1 MTKRQHAV
9 AIKRMSPNREL
20 NNSLND
26 RAQHLLKV
34 LVQSYISDGQ
44 PMGSRN
50 LAKMSDLEISPAT
63 IRNVMADLEELGLVE
78 SPHTSAGRV
87 PTTKGYRLFVDT
99 MLTVQPLTTDLVKRV
114 SKDLQSDLGTNS
126 LVESASMLL
135 SGLTSMAGVVTLPKH
150 DRVELRQI
158 EFLPLSDRRVLAIL
172 IVNQKEV
179 QNRIIH
185 TDREYTPSE
194 LQQAANYLNEL
205 CAGQDLVVA
214 RQKILQELDH
224 VRENMNELM
233 RSAVEM
239 GEKIFSGSDMD
250 KPDYVVVGQT
260 NLMEYEELSD
270 IYKLRSLFDAFNQKR
285 EFLNLLDRCICAEGI
300 QIFIGQESGHKA
312 LDDCSVVTS
321 PYTVDDEIMGVLAVV
336 GPTRMSY
343 ERVIPIVDLTAKLLG
358 EALNNHS

>member
-1 MTKRQHAV
+1 
-9 AIKRMSPNREL
+9 MSPNDDP
-20 NNSLND
+20 NSSLNE
-26 RAQHLLKV
+26 RAQRLLKV
-34 LVQSYISDGQ
+34 LVQSYITDGH

-50 LAKMSDLEISPAT
+50 LAKMSELDISPAT
-63 IRNVMADLEELGLVE
+63 VRNVMADLEDMGFVE
-78 SPHTSAGRV
+78 APHTSAGRI

-99 MLTVQPLTTDLVKRV
+99 MLKVQPLTNDLVTRV
-114 SKDLQSDLGTNS
+114 SKDLKSNLSMNG
-126 LVESASMLL
+126 LVESASGLL

-158 EFLPLSDRRVLAIL
+158 EFLPLSDQRVLAIL

-185 TDREYTPSE
+185 TDREYSPSE
-194 LQQAANYLNEL
+194 LEQAANYLNEL
-205 CAGQDLVVA
+205 CAGQDLVMA

-239 GEKIFSGSDMD
+239 GEKVFSDTSTGE
-250 KPDYVVVGQT
+250 PDYVVVGQT

-270 IYKLRSLFDAFNQKR
+270 IYKLRGLFDAFSQKR
-285 EFLNLLDRCICAEGI
+285 EFLHLLDRCICAEGV
-300 QIFIGQESGHKA
+300 QIFIGQESGYKA

-321 PYTVDDEIMGVLAVV
+321 PYVVDDEIMGVLAVV

-358 EALNNHS
+358 EALHTKN

>member
-1 MTKRQHAV
+1 
-9 AIKRMSPNREL
+9 MSSKEDLRNT
-20 NNSLND
+20 LND

-50 LAKMSDLEISPAT
+50 LAKMSSLEVSPAT
-63 IRNVMADLEELGLVE
+63 IRNVMADLEELGFVE
-78 SPHTSAGRV
+78 SPHTSAGRI

-99 MLTVQPLTTDLVKRV
+99 MLTVQPLNKEVVMRVATDLK
-114 SKDLQSDLGTNS
+114 STTSMSG
-126 LVESASMLL
+126 LVESDSDLL
-135 SGLTSMAGVVTLPKH
+135 SGLKTMAGVVTLPRH
-150 DRVELRQI
+150 DRDELRQI
-158 EFLPLSDRRVLAIL
+158 EFLPLSDQRVLAIL

-185 TDREYTPSE
+185 TDREYSSSE

-205 CAGQDLVVA
+205 CAGQDLVMA
-214 RQKILQELDH
+214 RQKILLELDR

-239 GEKIFSGSDMD
+239 GEKIFADD
-250 KPDYVVVGQT
+250 DNDEQDYVVVGQT

-270 IYKLRSLFDAFNQKR
+270 IYKLRDLFEAFNQKR
-285 EFLNLLDRCICAEGI
+285 EFLSLLDRCICAEGI

-321 PYTVDDEIMGVLAVV
+321 PYTVDEEIMGVLAVV

-358 EALNNHS
+358 EALNQRN

>member
-1 MTKRQHAV
+1 
-9 AIKRMSPNREL
+9 MSSKEDL
-20 NNSLND
+20 SNSLND
-26 RAQHLLKV
+26 RAHHLLKV

-50 LAKMSDLEISPAT
+50 LAKKSSLDVSPAT
-63 IRNVMADLEELGLVE
+63 IRNVMADLEDLGFVE
-78 SPHTSAGRV
+78 SPHTSAGRI

-99 MLTVQPLTTDLVKRV
+99 MLKVQPLNTDVVSRV
-114 SKDLQSDLGTNS
+114 ATNLKS
-126 LVESASMLL
+126 NSSMSGLVESASGLL

-150 DRVELRQI
+150 DRDELRQI
-158 EFLPLSDRRVLAIL
+158 EFLPLSDQRVLAIL

-185 TDREYTPSE
+185 TDREYSSSE

-205 CAGQDLVVA
+205 CAGQDLVMA
-214 RQKILQELDH
+214 RQKILQELDR
-224 VRENMNELM
+224 VREDMNELM

-239 GEKIFSGSDMD
+239 GEKIFTND
-250 KPDYVVVGQT
+250 KNVEPDYVVVGQT

-270 IYKLRSLFDAFNQKR
+270 IYKLRDLFEAFNQKR
-285 EFLNLLDRCICAEGI
+285 EFLSLLDRCICADGI

-321 PYTVDDEIMGVLAVV
+321 PYLVDEEIMGVLAVV

-358 EALNNHS
+358 EALNQRN

>member
-1 MTKRQHAV
+1 
-9 AIKRMSPNREL
+9 MSPNQDQ
-20 NNSLND
+20 NNSLNE

-34 LVQSYISDGQ
+34 LVKSYISDGQ

-50 LAKMSDLEISPAT
+50 LAKMSDLEVSPAT
-63 IRNVMADLEELGLVE
+63 VRNVMADLEDLGFVE
-78 SPHTSAGRV
+78 SPHTSAGRI

-99 MLTVQPLTTDLVKRV
+99 MLTVQPLNSDVVKRV
-114 SKDLQSDLGTNS
+114 SKDLQSDLSESS
-126 LVESASMLL
+126 LVESASGLL

-158 EFLPLSDRRVLAIL
+158 EFLPLSDQRVLAIL

-205 CAGQDLVVA
+205 CAGQDLVMA
-214 RQKILQELDH
+214 RQKILRELDH

-239 GEKIFSGSDMD
+239 GEKIFSGTDSD
-250 KPDYVVVGQT
+250 KPDYVIVGQT

-270 IYKLRSLFDAFNQKR
+270 IYKLRDLFDTFNQKR
-285 EFLNLLDRCICAEGI
+285 EFLNLLDRCICADGI

-358 EALNNHS
+358 EALNHHS

>member
-1 MTKRQHAV
+1 
-9 AIKRMSPNREL
+9 MSSKEDLSNT
-20 NNSLND
+20 LND

-50 LAKMSDLEISPAT
+50 LAKKSSLDVSPAT
-63 IRNVMADLEELGLVE
+63 IRNVMADLEELGFVE
-78 SPHTSAGRV
+78 SPHTSAGRI

-99 MLTVQPLTTDLVKRV
+99 MLTVQPLNKDVVRRVATDLK
-114 SKDLQSDLGTNS
+114 SSSSMNG
-126 LVESASMLL
+126 LVESASGLL

-150 DRVELRQI
+150 DRDELRQI
-158 EFLPLSDRRVLAIL
+158 EFLPLSDQRVLAIL

-185 TDREYTPSE
+185 TDREYTSSE

-205 CAGQDLVVA
+205 CAGQDLVMA
-214 RQKILQELDH
+214 RQKILQELDR

-239 GEKIFSGSDMD
+239 GEKIFTSDKSD
-250 KPDYVVVGQT
+250 EQDYVVVGQT

-270 IYKLRSLFDAFNQKR
+270 IYKLRDLFEAFNQKR
-285 EFLNLLDRCICAEGI
+285 DFLNLLDRCICADGI

-312 LDDCSVVTS
+312 LDDCSVITS
-321 PYTVDDEIMGVLAVV
+321 PYTVDEEIMGVLAVV

-358 EALNNHS
+358 EALNQRN

>member
-1 MTKRQHAV
+1 
-9 AIKRMSPNREL
+9 MSPNQDL
-20 NNSLND
+20 NNSLNE

-34 LVQSYISDGQ
+34 LVESYILDGQ

-50 LAKMSDLEISPAT
+50 LAKKSELEVSPAT
-63 IRNVMADLEELGLVE
+63 VRNVMADLEDLGFVE
-78 SPHTSAGRV
+78 SPHTSAGRI

-99 MLTVQPLTTDLVKRV
+99 MLTVQPLNSDVVKRV
-114 SKDLQSDLGTNS
+114 SKDLQSNLSMNS
-126 LVESASMLL
+126 LVESASGLL

-158 EFLPLSDRRVLAIL
+158 EFLPLSDQRVLAIL

-205 CAGQDLVVA
+205 CAGQDLVMA

-239 GEKIFSGSDMD
+239 GEKIFSGTDSD

-270 IYKLRSLFDAFNQKR
+270 IYKLRGLFDAFNQKR
-285 EFLNLLDRCICAEGI
+285 EFLNLLDRCICADGI

-321 PYTVDDEIMGVLAVV
+321 PYTVDNEIMGVLAVV

-358 EALNNHS
+358 EALNHHS

>member
-1 MTKRQHAV
+1 MT
-9 AIKRMSPNREL
+9 SSEDSSS
-20 NNSLND
+20 SLNE
-26 RAQHLLKV
+26 RAQRLLKV
-34 LVQSYISDGQ
+34 LVQSYITDGT

-50 LAKMSDLEISPAT
+50 LAKMSELDISPAT
-63 IRNVMADLEELGLVE
+63 VRNVMSDLEEMGFVE
-78 SPHTSAGRV
+78 APHTSAGRI
-87 PTTKGYRLFVDT
+87 PTTQGYRLFVDT
-99 MLTVQPLTTDLVKRV
+99 MLTVQPITNDLVSRV
-114 SKDLQSDLGTNS
+114 SKDLKQNLSTNN
-126 LVESASMLL
+126 LVESASGLL

-158 EFLPLSDRRVLAIL
+158 EFLPLSDQRVLAIL

-194 LQQAANYLNEL
+194 LEQAANYLNEL
-205 CAGQDLVVA
+205 CGGQDLVMA

-224 VRENMNELM
+224 VRENMNDLM

-239 GEKIFSGSDMD
+239 GEKVFSDADTD
-250 KPDYVVVGQT
+250 KPDYVIDGQT

-270 IYKLRSLFDAFNQKR
+270 IYKLRGLFDAFNQKR
-285 EFLNLLDRCICAEGI
+285 EFLHLLDRSICAEGV
-300 QIFIGQESGHKA
+300 QIFIGNESGYKA

-358 EALNNHS
+358 EALNKKQ

>member
-1 MTKRQHAV
+1 MTNRQRAV
-9 AIKRMSPNREL
+9 AIKRMSPNRDL

-78 SPHTSAGRV
+78 SPHTSAGRI

-270 IYKLRSLFDAFNQKR
+270 IYKLQYQPVS
-285 EFLNLLDRCICAEGI
+285 RCFGARNGPGHTSC
-300 QIFIGQESGHKA
+300 IG
-312 LDDCSVVTS
+312 
-321 PYTVDDEIMGVLAVV
+321 
-336 GPTRMSY
+336 
-343 ERVIPIVDLTAKLLG
+343 
-358 EALNNHS
+358 